1 MSGHGAPTIFCTMRT
16 RCLVALVAGLAL
28 ALAFPPTHLYVV
40 MPFAVAAF
48 FIVTDEL
55 PMRRAWV
62 PGLVFGGAFQLTL
75 LWWLHVVGTVPWL
88 GLSLTQALWYGVL
101 GAATVPLRRLRAAP
115 FWLAVAW
122 VAMESIR
129 TTWPAGGMPWGRLS
143 YAVVDSPV
151 AESLPYMGATGVS
164 LVLALAG
171 ALLASAYRR
180 HGRLQLV
187 PAVVAAGVLALACV
201 PELAPYSAGV
211 TDRIDVAAVQGNVPG
226 DGTDVLAHFRQITD
240 QHEEETGRL
249 AADVA
254 AGRTPKPDFV
264 VWPENSTAIDPFEDA
279 QMRADIE
286 GAGEVIDVPILA
298 GVVVDGGPDH
308 VLNQGVVFDPVTG
321 AGDRYTKWHPVP
333 FGEYIPWRWLFGN
346 HLAQLNQI
354 SRDMVSGTRVD
365 PLDVAGTRVA
375 DAICFDVAYDDG
387 LYAQLSHGGQL
398 IVVQTSNAM
407 FIHTSQIDQQ
417 FAISRL
423 RAIETH
429 RYVVVAAINGITGV
443 IAPDG
448 SVVASV
454 PVRTQAYVDTT
465 LGLFDT
471 VTPAVRIGPWLGRGC
486 GGLVILGWVLAWG
499 QYRRKRRIEALS
511 SSGGPTA
518 STDSSNDTDIAAPT
532 DRTPA

>member
-1 MSGHGAPTIFCTMRT
+1 MRT
-16 RCLVALVAGLAL
+16 RCLVALVAGVAL
-28 ALAFPPTHLYVV
+28 AFSFPPTHAFWL

-48 FIVTDEL
+48 FVVTDGL

-62 PGLVFGGAFQLTL
+62 PGLAFGAAFQFTL
-75 LWWLHVVGTVPWL
+75 LYWLHAVGTVPWL
-88 GLSLTQALWYGVL
+88 GLSLTQTLWYALL
-101 GAATVPLRRLRAAP
+101 GAAVVPLRRLPAAP
-115 FWLAVAW
+115 VWLAVAW

-129 TTWPAGGMPWGRLS
+129 CTWPAGGMPWGRLS
-143 YAVVDSPV
+143 YAVVGTPV
-151 AESLPYMGATGVS
+151 ADALPFIGATGVS
-164 LVLALAG
+164 LVLALSG

-180 HGRLQLV
+180 GGWPRLV
-187 PAVVAAGVLALACV
+187 PVLVAVGVVGLASV
-201 PELAPYSAGV
+201 PELAPYSSGS
-211 TDRIDVAAVQGNVPG
+211 DGRIDVAAIQGNVPG

-240 QHEEETGRL
+240 QHEEETGEL

-254 AGRTPKPDFV
+254 AGRATQPDFV
-264 VWPENSTAIDPFEDA
+264 VWPENSTAVDPFEDP
-279 QMRADIE
+279 QMQTDIE
-286 GAGEVIDVPILA
+286 GALDVVNVPILA
-298 GVVVDGGPDH
+298 GVIVDGGPRH
-308 VLNQGVVFDPVTG
+308 VLNQGVVYDPVTG

-346 HLAQLNQI
+346 HLAQLNQV

-365 PLDVAGTRVA
+365 PLDIAGTRVA

-398 IVVQTSNAM
+398 VVVQTSNAM
-407 FIHTSQIDQQ
+407 FIHTSQIEQQ

-454 PVRTQAYVDTT
+454 PTQTQSYVDTT
-465 LGLFDT
+465 VELFDT
-471 VTPAVRIGPWLGRGC
+471 VTPAVRIGPWLGRLC
-486 GGLVILGWVLAWG
+486 CGLVILGWALAWG
-499 QYRRKRRIEALS
+499 QYRRSRRTDAAPVVAE
-511 SSGGPTA
+511 PTTA
-518 STDSSNDTDIAAPT
+518 PDAHAVTPSEPAVAAPT